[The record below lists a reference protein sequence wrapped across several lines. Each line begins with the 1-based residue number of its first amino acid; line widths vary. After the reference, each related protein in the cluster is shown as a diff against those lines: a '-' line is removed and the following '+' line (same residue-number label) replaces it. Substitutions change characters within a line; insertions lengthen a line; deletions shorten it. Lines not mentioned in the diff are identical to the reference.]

1 MKNTY
6 LIAALLISCT
16 TSTFAQYKGLDVVK
30 VANSQQPYINE
41 NIHIPDIEGYK
52 TLKCDFHTHTIFS
65 DGTIMPEERVWEGN
79 RRGLD
84 AIAITHRIPSTQFIH
99 QSRSQRIIQNSQRS
113 REKCQYN
120 SDTGSGNN
128 QKQTSWTPQ
137 CTISEGCQ
145 CFGYRRSADCHR
157 QCFRT
162 RSLHHVESPRMAQ

>member
-84 AIAITHRIPSTQFIH
+84 AIAITEHVEYRPHNSFIKADHNESYKIAKGVEKNANIIVIP
-99 QSRSQRIIQNSQRS
+99 
-113 REKCQYN
+113 
-120 SDTGSGNN
+120 
-128 QKQTSWTPQ
+128 WTPQ